1 MAGYRRIAR
10 KVVRKGARYAKK
22 RYMRKGAGYGSGVR
36 LNKLASDLR
45 LLKNSL
51 NTEKKYADQ
60 QQVITVGQ
68 VNGGV
73 GGEHCAHILPTI
85 THGTGGIA
93 NRVGNS
99 IKLTGI
105 SVKFQVIAQDSTF
118 RVAEGKFRFIIFEPK
133 DQNQTAILSLQTL
146 YDPNQITGL
155 YDYNAERNIEEFK
168 NFRIICN
175 KTFKVPDGNDAIGA
189 ATLQPT
195 FFSRHFSL
203 KMNHH
208 VKYENSGNTQVA
220 GKLLWAVL
228 FDHGNCSTSVISTN
242 SNIPITATD
251 TGYKMNVVIKSW
263 YVDN

>member
-1 MAGYRRIAR
+1 MYV
-10 KVVRKGARYAKK
+10 KKFMRKGKRYAKK
-22 RYMRKGAGYGSGVR
+22 RYLRKGAGYKTGVR
-36 LNKLASDLR
+36 FNKLIQDVKLI
-45 LLKNSL
+45 KNSL
-51 NTEKKYADQ
+51 NTEKKYCDQ

-68 VNGGV
+68 VNGAL

-85 THGTGGIA
+85 SHGTGGIA

-105 SVKFQVIAQDSTF
+105 SVKFQVIAQDPLF
-118 RVAEGKFRFIIFEPK
+118 RVAEGKFRFVVFEPK

-146 YDPNQITGL
+146 YDQNQITGL
-155 YDYNAERNIEEFK
+155 YDYNSERNIEEFK

-175 KTFKVPDGNDAIGA
+175 KTFKVPDGNDATGA

-195 FFSRHFSL
+195 FFSRHFAL

-208 VKYENSGNTQVA
+208 VKYENTGNTQVA
-220 GKLLWAVL
+220 GKLLWAVM
-228 FDHGNCSTSVISTN
+228 FDHGNASTTVTSTN
-242 SNIPITATD
+242 TNIPVTQTES
-251 TGYKMNVVIKSW
+251 GYKMNVVIKSW